1 MLYKIAFIGRGYSR
15 IRQNIESY
23 LRDRSWSIS
32 QFAQIAGVNSGA
44 LSRTLNGNKSLSMM
58 ELNRI
63 TAALG
68 LPEP

>member
-1 MLYKIAFIGRGYSR
+1 M
-15 IRQNIESY
+15 ESY